1 MKLKRWVELI
11 LIALMVII
19 SIKMFFVDE
28 MIACLLLVLN
38 LIILVILDWYGTL
51 IKELNAKL
59 SYFMNEE

>member
-11 LIALMVII
+11 LISLMVII

-38 LIILVILDWYGTL
+38 LIILLILDWYGTL

>member
-51 IKELNAKL
+51 IEELNAKL

>member
-11 LIALMVII
+11 LIALLII
-19 SIKMFFVDE
+19 LSIKMFMVDE
-28 MIACLLLVLN
+28 LIGCL
-38 LIILVILDWYGTL
+38 ILVVNLVIITILDWYGTL

>member
-38 LIILVILDWYGTL
+38 LIILLILDWYGTL

>member
-1 MKLKRWVELI
+1 MKLKKWVELI

-28 MIACLLLVLN
+28 LVGCLLLVLN
-38 LIILVILDWYGTL
+38 LIILLILDWYGTL

>member
-11 LIALMVII
+11 LIALVII
-19 SIKMFFVDE
+19 LSIKMFMVDE
-28 MIACLLLVLN
+28 LIGCL
-38 LIILVILDWYGTL
+38 ILVVNLVIITILDWYGTL